1 MVSWALVHGP
11 LVSRGTKRGTKRG
24 HPRGFWPTALCFI
37 VGSNAAVIPA
47 AVPVVIPA
55 AHAMAVGLAG
65 LHTAAVASFHA
76 AAGVKLAGVA
86 LHAAGPAAAAASTLT
101 APAALLVNAPAG
113 TRVLTDYMRGNE
125 KSSARAVGRIIQV
138 EVDRLVEAAW
148 FQGSRR
154 PRDVLQRVQER
165 LTERGPIITWALDV
179 WMQEELSRLPFYNQV
194 VQARVPHIW
203 AAVRALE
210 VELTSQLKFGLTT
223 APLRV
228 LRLVYSTCFVVMLAL
243 MRKLPG
249 ARGSSRFSALEARLR
264 NAVCEAWPEVVDQ
277 LAATLEG
284 NLRTDPSRVVVSRRA
299 RARGSEFRARFPL
312 CDKAM
317 AFLPDVTRPPSWVK

>member
-1 MVSWALVHGP
+1 
-11 LVSRGTKRGTKRG
+11 
-24 HPRGFWPTALCFI
+24 
-37 VGSNAAVIPA
+37 
-47 AVPVVIPA
+47 
-55 AHAMAVGLAG
+55 
-65 LHTAAVASFHA
+65 
-76 AAGVKLAGVA
+76 
-86 LHAAGPAAAAASTLT
+86 
-101 APAALLVNAPAG
+101 
-113 TRVLTDYMRGNE
+113 MRGNE
-125 KSSARAVGRIIQV
+125 KGSTRAVGRIIQV

-154 PRDVLQRVQER
+154 PSEVIKRVQER

-179 WMQEELSRLPFYNQV
+179 WMKEELSRLPFYDQV
-194 VQARVPHIW
+194 VQERVPHIW

-210 VELTSQLKFGLTT
+210 VELTSQLKFALTT

-228 LRLVYSTCFVVMLAL
+228 LRLLYSTCFIVALAL
-243 MRKLPG
+243 LRKLPG
-249 ARGSSRFSALEARLR
+249 ARGSSRFSVLEARLR
-264 NAVCEAWPEVVDQ
+264 DAVSEAWPEVVDQ

-299 RARGSEFRARFPL
+299 RARGGQFRARFPL

>member
-1 MVSWALVHGP
+1 MRRFVGTMALWF
-11 LVSRGTKRGTKRG
+11 L
-24 HPRGFWPTALCFI
+24 
-37 VGSNAAVIPA
+37 VGSNAAIVPA
-47 AVPVVIPA
+47 VVPVVIPA

-76 AAGVKLAGVA
+76 AAGAKLAGAA
-86 LHAAGPAAAAASTLT
+86 LHAAGSTAAATSTAASLAT
-101 APAALLVNAPAG
+101 APAALFVNAPAG
-113 TRVLTDYMRGNE
+113 TRVLTDYMRGHE
-125 KSSARAVGRIIQV
+125 KPSTQAVGRIIQV

-154 PRDVLQRVQER
+154 PQDVLQRVQER

-194 VQARVPHIW
+194 VQTRVPHIW

-249 ARGSSRFSALEARLR
+249 ARGSSRFSVLEARLR